1 MEGEDLAKPAST
13 GPISLVMNKFS
24 VKQRAVITKKEK
36 DIAGLE
42 HLRLGTIVS
51 SDQDSEESMDDKG
64 NFIVN
69 GQIVDLG
76 TMEHGSVANQEIPD
90 FILLNKEIRRPF
102 HSR

>member
-1 MEGEDLAKPAST
+1 
-13 GPISLVMNKFS
+13 MNKFS

-69 GQIVDLG
+69 G
-76 TMEHGSVANQEIPD
+76 
-90 FILLNKEIRRPF
+90 
-102 HSR
+102 